1 MNGHQYLI
9 GGVIVFR
16 KTSPG
21 IWLMI
26 FVFTIS
32 VTSLSAQ
39 NMQSIK
45 LPVPQTSGGMPLM
58 DALKNR
64 KTQREFSDRKLS
76 PQVLSNLLWAA
87 YGINRE
93 DGRRTAPSSVNWQTI
108 DVYVAMPE
116 GLYRY
121 EPGGNELKLVLAE
134 DIRALTGTQDYVGT
148 AALNLVYVADLSR
161 IPRDMDD
168 EQKLRVSTNDVG
180 FIGQNVY
187 LFCASEGLAT
197 VVRGSIDRE
206 ALGMKMGL
214 SPSQR
219 ILLGHSVGY
228 PKQ

>member
-1 MNGHQYLI
+1 MFPKTMRLI
-9 GGVIVFR
+9 SIFL
-16 KTSPG
+16 TA
-21 IWLMI
+21 
-26 FVFTIS
+26 FVFSAPI
-32 VTSLSAQ
+32 LSAQ
-39 NMQSIK
+39 NVQAID
-45 LPVPQTSGGMPLM
+45 LPSPQTSGGMPLM

-64 KTQREFSDRKLS
+64 KTEREFSNRKLS

-108 DVYVAMPE
+108 DIYVALPE
-116 GLYRY
+116 GLYLY
-121 EPGGNELKLVLAE
+121 DAQENELELVLAE

-148 AALNLVYVADLSR
+148 AALNLVYVAELTR

-197 VVRGSIDRE
+197 VVRGLVDRE
-206 ALGMKMGL
+206 ALGVKMGL
-214 SPSQR
+214 KPTQR